1 MATIRAWAAVVTFA
15 CQTTTTPAESTLIFK
30 HPAMNTTNTKEHY
43 ILLYSP
49 NILSLIAIPSIDT
62 CHSPSAPWHIS
73 SRTRPV
79 LRKARCNSQ
88 GHGKS
93 IHTRGSTPDSQTTFL
108 LATLA
113 PLQKRPL
120 GICHCMRRCS
130 QSRHKAT
137 YKDTSALKIIRQS
150 SYISK
155 EPHTTAVSKRLFI
168 RRIHASH
175 FDGFHV
181 ARSYGRFP
189 QQHCGLEHIFFS
201 AGSNIRSRS
210 KTRSA
215 ALFPPQCWT
224 YLFKIHLALVSLT
237 WEGPPAT
244 FCKRF
249 LLRLG
254 KSSEAIFGAA
264 SVILWASLAPYA
276 DVFVPHPAQRAS
288 AQVRGT
294 CHVKCG
300 NRQRLRLVGLG
311 RGTCG
316 HCFAQLCLNV
326 LFCCTTFSACS
337 VDRSSSAKK
346 L

>member
-1 MATIRAWAAVVTFA
+1 MANQSI
-15 CQTTTTPAESTLIFK
+15 PEGPLLTLKQPFCLPHSHLCK
-30 HPAMNTTNTKEHY
+30 KASGHMSLYEA
-43 ILLYSP
+43 LLSK
-49 NILSLIAIPSIDT
+49 
-62 CHSPSAPWHIS
+62 SA
-73 SRTRPV
+73 
-79 LRKARCNSQ
+79 Q
-88 GHGKS
+88 GH
-93 IHTRGSTPDSQTTFL
+93 
-108 LATLA
+108 
-113 PLQKRPL
+113 LQGYFRA
-120 GICHCMRRCS
+120 
-130 QSRHKAT
+130 Q
-137 YKDTSALKIIRQS
+137 IIRQS

-276 DVFVPHPAQRAS
+276 DIFVPHPAQRAS